1 MWAALNGRLPIM
13 RWLLDAGG
21 SNIADVND
29 DGDPTWSLLALRIR
43 CGDTRDSD
51 PEIAPLLR
59 VMFARGAPP
68 PGFADVLHTPD
79 TLAVVRQGELLRAR
93 LPAYLARRLALLRAH
108 AALPPPGLVEIV
120 AGYAEPSPEEL
131 WDSELVRGGGA
142 GTKRKR
148 DDDEDGGG

>member
-1 MWAALNGRLPIM
+1 MNDAAET
-13 RWLLDAGG
+13 A
-21 SNIADVND
+21 
-29 DGDPTWSLLALRIR
+29 WSLLADRIR
-43 CGDTRDSD
+43 RGDTQDSH
-51 PEIAPLLR
+51 PELAPLLR

-93 LPAYLARRLALLRAH
+93 LPAYLARQLALLRAH

-120 AGYAEPSPEEL
+120 FGYAEPSPEEL
-131 WDSELVRGGGA
+131 WDSELVWVGA

-148 DDDEDGGG
+148 DDDDEGADE